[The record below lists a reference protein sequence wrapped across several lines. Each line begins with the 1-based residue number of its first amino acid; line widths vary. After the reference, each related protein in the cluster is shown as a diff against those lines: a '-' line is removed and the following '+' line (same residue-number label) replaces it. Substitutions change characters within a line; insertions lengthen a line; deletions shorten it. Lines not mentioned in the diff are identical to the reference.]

1 MAYQYMPKI
10 FNDPPQNISAPSP
23 SYILNV
29 RSLNWKS
36 QFFFITKHINT
47 NDVFC
52 FNFAKIFFSNRK
64 PNPIIIKII
73 NTFFIF
79 PCNSFC
85 MYFYWLTCL
94 KWHHEKHFWSLFLM
108 SISTFFDFL
117 IQQVILCKNFPI
129 MVYNLKR

>member
-1 MAYQYMPKI
+1 MASLGILYSNLFNLKNKVTKVDHKKIFGPSIDKYFMAYQYMPKI

-73 NTFFIF
+73 NKFFIF

-85 MYFYWLTCL
+85 MYFYWTNVPNMA
-94 KWHHEKHFWSLFLM
+94 S
-108 SISTFFDFL
+108 
-117 IQQVILCKNFPI
+117 
-129 MVYNLKR
+129 